1 MGTHPIFES
10 DFDCL
15 TERKRLSS
23 MRVEKCYFRSGPVYP
38 GHGIMFVRNDCKR
51 FRFCSSKC
59 NKAFKKKRNPR
70 KVRWTKAYRKANG
83 KELTCD
89 ASLEFEKRRNMP
101 VKYDRELMQNT
112 VKAVKRISEIRQK
125 REAHFILNRLAKAK
139 EVQMRADLWEVD
151 TNLKVVQAPAA
162 QDEAFKA
169 KVSEKL
175 AAFKQ
180 KKLAIIAKKTLKNV
194 KQTRERV
201 DMNEVSDEED
211 IVQEEILM
219 EN

>member
-15 TERKRLSS
+15 T
-23 MRVEKCYFRSGPVYP
+23 
-38 GHGIMFVRNDCKR
+38 
-51 FRFCSSKC
+51 
-59 NKAFKKKRNPR
+59 
-70 KVRWTKAYRKANG
+70 
-83 KELTCD
+83 
-89 ASLEFEKRRNMP
+89 
-101 VKYDRELMQNT
+101 VKT
-112 VKAVKRISEIRQK
+112 VKRISEIRQK
-125 REAHFILNRLAKAK
+125 REAHFILNRLAEAK
-139 EVQMRADLWEVD
+139 EVQLRADLWEVD
-151 TNLKVVQAPAA
+151 TNLKVVQAPAV
-162 QDEAFKA
+162 QDETFKA